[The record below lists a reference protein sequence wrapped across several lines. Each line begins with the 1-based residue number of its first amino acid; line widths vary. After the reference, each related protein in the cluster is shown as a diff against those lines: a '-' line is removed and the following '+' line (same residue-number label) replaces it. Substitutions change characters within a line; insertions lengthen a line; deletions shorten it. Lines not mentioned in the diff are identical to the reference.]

1 MGIVTDDDTL
11 IDAALSEILSLPLDQ
26 RHELDPSRDVSYLL
40 MQHPLGMVGELTCGC
55 AGKTD
60 NDETG

>member
-26 RHELDPSRDVSYLL
+26 RHELDPSRDVGYLL
-40 MQHPLGMVGELTCGC
+40 MQHPLSMVGKFTSGC
-55 AGKTD
+55 
-60 NDETG
+60 TGD